1 MNRERNRG
9 SLRSHPKT
17 TRFMKLALLLHVLL
31 GETSAFCPRIQSGSG
46 AHESTTIAEF
56 DDTSCDTETG
66 IGGISQTAAEWA
78 ADMGSD
84 CTPKHGECFPWSTA
98 CESTLAA
105 LCNRQPG
112 SWPDGHAPKAVK
124 IWWTEQGGRPVT
136 VCGTPCIAGI
146 AASAG
151 FLVLCVIGW
160 LANLFNRSSCG
171 EPPCPSPLPMFK
183 PKAEAV

>member
-1 MNRERNRG
+1 
-9 SLRSHPKT
+9 
-17 TRFMKLALLLHVLL
+17 MKLALLLHVLL
-31 GETSAFCPRIQSGSG
+31 GATSATCPSIQTGSDADEGTRID
-46 AHESTTIAEF
+46 EF
-56 DDTSCDTETG
+56 DDTSCDTQTQ
-66 IGGISQTAAEWA
+66 IGGLSQTAAEWA

-112 SWPDGHAPKAVK
+112 SWPGGRAPKAIK
-124 IWWTEQGGRPVT
+124 IWWTEQGGYPDEA
-136 VCGTPCIAGI
+136 CGTGCIAGI
-146 AASAG
+146 AAGAG
-151 FLVLCVIGW
+151 TLVLCVIAW
-160 LANLFNRSSCG
+160 LANLFNRSLCG